1 MGKIRNAE
9 RTQKNILEAAR
20 NEFFNNGYKGAR
32 IESIADIAGVNK
44 QLIYHYYKGKKEL
57 YEAVLANMATSGP
70 EWANRIPDDPL
81 HIAEHRYNVNSKS
94 RADFIRFTA
103 WQALESQA
111 DQTSWNKSGELALQ
125 SYVAYWKDQKE
136 KGVLPPDL
144 EPELFALAI
153 TALTTYPIIF
163 SSIAKIFTGSDVSD
177 SEFQKRWSA
186 FLTNLSGHVIKP
198 STSKF

>member
-20 NEFFNNGYKGAR
+20 NEFFNKGFKGAR
-32 IESIADIAGVNK
+32 IESIAENAGVKK

-57 YEAVLANMATSGP
+57 YEAVLANLATSGP
-70 EWANRIPDDPL
+70 EWATRVPDNPQ
-81 HIAEHRYNVNSKS
+81 HIAEHRYNVNSKE
-94 RADFIRFTA
+94 RADFIKFTA

-125 SYVAYWKDQKE
+125 SYVAYWKEQKD

-144 EPELFALAI
+144 EPELLALAI

-163 SSIAKIFTGSDVSD
+163 SDIAKIFTGSDESD
-177 SEFQKRWSA
+177 PEFQRRWSE
-186 FLTNLSGHVIKP
+186 FLTNLSGHIIKN
-198 STSKF
+198 